1 MVDRILK
8 KKIHFPFFHY
18 VIKMAMPLPP
28 PPHEIDNFWGLLP
41 RYYFIISLSALCLG
55 IEKEIFKDF

>member
-8 KKIHFPFFHY
+8 EIMHFHYFHY
-18 VIKMAMPLPP
+18 VINMAMPLP